1 MRAGL
6 KRGFT
11 VPKVAAT
18 GRDKTIEP
26 YLAADETNP
35 LFKPFTQMP
44 ESIPTAEQ
52 ERLRAEAK
60 AIIASQAVPAYTELL
75 GFLREEYLPNART
88 NISAS
93 SLPHVPAYYQATI
106 AKLTTLD
113 LPAEQINQPDISE
126 FDRNQQALTDTPQ
139 RPHRDGTPAE
149 TRR

>member
-88 NISAS
+88 NISAF
-93 SLPHVPAYYQATI
+93 SLPDGPAYYQALLE
-106 AKLTTLD
+106 KFTTHAR
-113 LPAEQINQPDISE
+113 PAEHI
-126 FDRNQQALTDTPQ
+126 QQLA
-139 RPHRDGTPAE
+139 PHQVPRTKAARQAPHQ
-149 TRR
+149 

>member
-52 ERLRAEAK
+52 ERLRAEEK
-60 AIIASQAVPAYTELL
+60 AIIASQAVPAYTDVP
-75 GFLREEYLPNART
+75 GYLREEYMG
-88 NISAS
+88 
-93 SLPHVPAYYQATI
+93 
-106 AKLTTLD
+106 
-113 LPAEQINQPDISE
+113 SE
-126 FDRNQQALTDTPQ
+126 RSRAGKEGGRKCRSRG
-139 RPHRDGTPAE
+139 RPE
-149 TRR
+149 N

>member
-1 MRAGL
+1 MRAGV
-6 KRGFT
+6 KRGFS

-18 GRDKTIEP
+18 GGDKTIEP

-44 ESIPTAEQ
+44 ESIPPAEQ

-60 AIIASQAVPAYTELL
+60 AIIASQAVPAYTELH

-93 SLPHVPAYYQATI
+93 SLPDGPAYYQAIDRKSTRLHSRHPC
-106 AKLTTLD
+106 APR
-113 LPAEQINQPDISE
+113 LPSSA
-126 FDRNQQALTDTPQ
+126 
-139 RPHRDGTPAE
+139 
-149 TRR
+149 